1 MQDNS
6 SHSRES
12 VSTRDDPLGIDKLT
26 IDYDY
31 LLYKIKDY
39 VQSIQ
44 LDTTELCKKQNEVM
58 VNGIIENTID
68 KNISKFKQLLE
79 KCDAL
84 ENHYEMLNQL
94 AMITDTFKERIAEAV
109 NDYNELK
116 KDANKPE

>member
-12 VSTRDDPLGIDKLT
+12 ASAGDDPLGIDKLT
-26 IDYDY
+26 VDYDY

-68 KNISKFKQLLE
+68 KNIAKFKQLLE
-79 KCDAL
+79 KCDTL

-109 NDYNELK
+109 NDYNSIK
-116 KDANKPE
+116 KGASKSK